1 VDDETRQVSAAVRPT
16 VQLLTAPSSFTLA
29 AGGVLAV
36 IIGRHGYPGILPIWL
51 FVAGGC
57 AAFCLTALMSK
68 ANGAQSPHARPAA
81 GRAAFNLVPL
91 AVLPIVCA
99 VTSVVPAA
107 GLAFPAAGFLTV
119 ILYVAGYSGLAA
131 LARQHARPEQGRA
144 GHDGQRG
151 DRRGSP
157 APDPSVARAGRCA
170 AQVAD
175 GR

>member
-1 VDDETRQVSAAVRPT
+1 VDDETRPVSAAVRPT
-16 VQLLTAPSSFTLA
+16 VQLLTAPSGFTLT

-36 IIGRHGYPGILPIWL
+36 AIGRHGYPGILPVWL

-57 AAFCLTALMSK
+57 TGFCLTALMSK
-68 ANGAQSPHARPAA
+68 AYGAQSPDARPAA

-91 AVLPIVCA
+91 AVFPIVCA

-119 ILYVAGYSGLAA
+119 ILYLAGYSGLAA

-151 DRRGSP
+151 EPRRSP
-157 APDPSVARAGRCA
+157 RVSRQQPERAGA